1 VPSAAEDTRVPTIGA
16 SKPNGTDVKFVSEFH
31 GFAIL
36 GFKDA
41 SIQLYDAA
49 KAKTLQIT
57 PANFR
62 HDFQAILFLK

>member
-1 VPSAAEDTRVPTIGA
+1 
-16 SKPNGTDVKFVSEFH
+16 VSEFH

-49 KAKTLQIT
+49 KAEKLQIT